1 MGHFDFSGSVVIG
14 IRKGPFVMPKKFGL
28 NEGGVERGAINSD
41 ERAGSSRAVM
51 NVFCHF
57 LFACA
62 RLTQNQNVEWR
73 WCVRFGQLKEW
84 LVDRVF
90 GDEHGV
96 LGLIVLCG
104 GWICQYF
111 DTASWNV
118 DTDGLIYTDR
128 LFLLQLQ
135 MFLDEHFGSA
145 DVSYS
150 EQGMQGD
157 NFVSLDVGE
166 DFIKSYMTNVLS

>member
-1 MGHFDFSGSVVIG
+1 MNKLTTVLCTNGTGLWSRVAKNVNVIG
-14 IRKGPFVMPKKFGL
+14 FDMPYVTDEQNFGEL
-28 NEGGVERGAINSD
+28 
-41 ERAGSSRAVM
+41 
-51 NVFCHF
+51 
-57 LFACA
+57 
-62 RLTQNQNVEWR
+62 
-73 WCVRFGQLKEW
+73 
-84 LVDRVF
+84 RV
-90 GDEHGV
+90 
-96 LGLIVLCG
+96 
-104 GWICQYF
+104 YF

-145 DVSYS
+145 DLSYS

-166 DFIKSYMTNVLS
+166 DFIKSYMTNVLA